1 MSRNKPFLKA
11 RLEGQPKGVY
21 IPNDYVYDENGKR
34 HFLPNRA
41 ARRAKDK
48 QLRNNSKADN

>member
-34 HFLPNRA
+34 HFLP
-41 ARRAKDK
+41 KDK